1 MFCWHPTKEEI
12 NQWVESKEREFAVKE
27 NKSPRLNTEDWLQK
41 HIFTDLH
48 EIFFVTYAIELYD
61 WLSKLADKNV
71 FKKKR
76 EVVWTPELIQT
87 LKGVDNPISRAV
99 DFWLASLLEGF
110 ITEFAVDQ
118 RKSFSEAERYFFKGY
133 RGKYLNSLNLSIKQL
148 LYEKGVLDIFSDE

>member
-1 MFCWHPTKEEI
+1 MFCCHPAKEEL
-12 NQWVESKEREFAVKE
+12 NQWVESKEREFAAKE
-27 NKSPRLNTEDWLQK
+27 NKNPRLSTEAWLQK

-76 EVVWTPELIQT
+76 QVVWTPELIQT

-118 RKSFSEAERYFFKGY
+118 RKSFNEAERYFFKGY
-133 RGKYLNSLNLSIKQL
+133 RGKYLNSLNLSLKIL
-148 LYEKGVLDIFSDE
+148 LHEKGVLDIISNE